1 MIETCHC
8 EFKVMTI
15 WFPFVHQTAY
25 SEVPNKSV
33 TFLILFF
40 GIFPTYVVLLGPTR
54 LFIFGKSS
62 NLHCFLRNEYQKNP
76 TYTPLLRPTGY
87 TPVIYIIGGYTFINF

>member
-1 MIETCHC
+1 
-8 EFKVMTI
+8 MTI

-40 GIFPTYVVLLGPTR
+40 GIFPTYVVLLGPIR